1 MLHTQALVI
10 YCVLILLVSLLGG
23 VIPSMMRLTHRRV
36 QLSLSLVSGVMIGV
50 GLLHMLGH
58 AVEMTL
64 HGSTGSINIHDVMLA
79 ALLGFLAMF
88 LLERFFCFHHHE
100 ASDDPAH
107 GHGGDPDAKS
117 SASEQDAPPSSHR
130 LQWVGALIGLTVH
143 TILAGIALGAAVS
156 ASGPEGWPALGVF
169 LGIVLHKPFDS
180 FTIIALMRHG
190 GRSPIARHLV
200 NVAFAL
206 VIPLGVGVFLLGSEI
221 FGEAEWFTS
230 LALAFSAGVFICI
243 AASDL
248 LPELQFHQHD
258 RVSMTIM
265 LVLGLVIAWV
275 SGLAE
280 SSGHHHH
287 HHGPAGEA
295 CEDHDHAGHD
305 HGGHDHHDHGLDGS
319 LVGPEPRAAP
329 SP

>member
-1 MLHTQALVI
+1 MLHTEALVI
-10 YCVLILLVSLLGG
+10 YCVLILLASLLGG

-64 HGSTGSINIHDVMLA
+64 HGSTGRIDIHDVMLA

-100 ASDDPAH
+100 ASDDSAPAH
-107 GHGGDPDAKS
+107 DRDPEAN
-117 SASEQDAPPSSHR
+117 PSSTGKDATSPDHR

-200 NVAFAL
+200 NIAFAL
-206 VIPLGVGVFLLGSEI
+206 VIPLGVGVFFIGSEI

-287 HHGPAGEA
+287 HHGAAGEA
-295 CEDHDHAGHD
+295 CEEHG
-305 HGGHDHHDHGLDGS
+305 HGGHEHHDHGVDGS
-319 LVGPEPRAAP
+319 LVGPEPRA
-329 SP
+329 SPNP